1 MLVIEWAWL
10 CNSIILFIFNPLL
23 KAIGLGPV
31 FYIFA
36 GVCMITGVY
45 AAIMQPETKGLAAD
59 EIQDRFAKGKKNNV
73 VRVY

>member
-23 KAIGLGPV
+23 KVIGLGPV

-36 GVCMITGVY
+36 AVSVATAVY
-45 AAIMQPETKGLAAD
+45 SVMMLPETKGLAVN
-59 EIQDRFAKGKKNNV
+59 EIQDKLVKRKSRKKG
-73 VRVY
+73 VY